1 MYMYMYISRAHFWR
15 FNSALSCVC
24 VCNLGAFVSMA
35 WYAKGRSGCEEFGDG
50 PYLSDF
56 ERDVEGSED
65 SYGADDS
72 MDGTGHQTDSEPE
85 VPESEQEGD
94 DESPPEL
101 GDKQLKRRCMEGS
114 PDHINIHRVAGNSSK
129 VTPCTKQSR
138 PTLSLSAGH
147 TPVIRRNRSA
157 HPKVLSTDSTRYN
170 INGKESLSAV
180 LGNITNMLGT
190 IIERLDKQ
198 ESKLESMERKIN
210 TPSSSAGSGS
220 DNRRKVPTVV
230 RVS

>member
-1 MYMYMYISRAHFWR
+1 MYRYMSRAQFWR
-15 FNSALSCVC
+15 LVNSVCSALFA
-24 VCNLGAFVSMA
+24 NLGPGAFVSMA
-35 WYAKGRSGCEEFGDG
+35 WYAKGRSSCEEFGDG

-56 ERDVEGSED
+56 ERDVDGSEY

-72 MDGTGHQTDSEPE
+72 MDGTGHQTDSEPDA
-85 VPESEQEGD
+85 PESEQEGD
-94 DESPPEL
+94 IESPPEL
-101 GDKQLKRRCMEGS
+101 GDKQFKRRCMERS
-114 PDHINIHRVAGNSSK
+114 PDHINVHGVAGNSSK

-157 HPKVLSTDSTRYN
+157 QPKVLSTDSTRCN
-170 INGKESLSAV
+170 NGKESLSAV

-190 IIERLDKQ
+190 VIERLDKQ

-210 TPSSSAGSGS
+210 TPSSSGGSGS